1 MEKVLFTGQQ
11 VQASLQPDG
20 IGRVRFDN
28 QTASVNK
35 FNVATL
41 SDLQSCMDALEKE
54 PSLRGVLFSSTKSV
68 FIVGA
73 DIMEFIPRFKT
84 ADSELTSW
92 LASTH
97 TLFDRIEDLPCPTVA
112 AINGVCL
119 GGGCEV
125 TLACTFRLAT
135 DQASIGL
142 PETKLGIF
150 PGWGGT
156 VRLPRMIGADN
167 AIEWIAGGK
176 AYTAA
181 EALQI
186 GVIDGIV
193 AAADLENEGLA
204 LLARAAKE
212 EVAWQPRQAVK
223 KRPLSFLT
231 PLEAVMAFES
241 AKAFV
246 GAQAGPHYPAP
257 MEAIEVMRKSAGLS
271 RKEAQVLEIAGFVKV
286 AKTKVA
292 ESLVSIFLADQFNK
306 KQSKQWVQKS
316 TPVKR
321 AGVLGAGIMGG
332 GIAYQSASRGVPILM
347 KDIAPAALELGL
359 KEAAGLLDKQV
370 ERKKIDTKTMA
381 KVMASITP
389 TLQNAEFASVDV
401 VVEAVV
407 ENLQIKQKVLAEIEK
422 TVSPTTILASNTS
435 TIPISL
441 LAQSLVRPENFCGMH
456 FFNPV
461 HRMPLVEV
469 IRGEKTSDEAIAR
482 ITQYT
487 LQMGKTPIVVKDCPG
502 FLVNRI
508 LFPYCFAFLQLVEE
522 GVDFVRI
529 DRVMEKFGWP
539 MGPAYLLDVIGLDTV
554 LHAAKVM
561 LEAYPQRMQIAGSN
575 PVMHLVEAKR
585 LGQKNGKG
593 FYRYEVDRKGKSV
606 KKPDPEVIALLGAP
620 KKECADADIIDRLM
634 IPMINESAWCI
645 EEKIVSSPMELDL
658 GLLYGL
664 GFPPFRGGA
673 LKYADD
679 YGLEALCKKADS
691 FAHLGGCYQPAPLL
705 RKMAQ
710 SGALFYHA

>member
-1 MEKVLFTGQQ
+1 VDKVLFSGAQ
-11 VQASLQPDG
+11 VQCTLQADG

-41 SDLQSCMDALEKE
+41 SDLDHCITALETE
-54 PSLRGVLFSSTKSV
+54 PHLKGVLFSSGKSV

-73 DIMEFIPRFKT
+73 DIMEFIPRFK
-84 ADSELTSW
+84 APDAELASW
-92 LASTH
+92 LATTH
-97 TLFDRIEDLPCPTVA
+97 ALFDRIEDLPCPTVA
-112 AINGVCL
+112 AINGICL
-119 GGGCEV
+119 GGGCEL
-125 TLACTFRLAT
+125 TLACSLRLASEG
-135 DQASIGL
+135 ASIGL

-176 AYTAA
+176 TYSAQ
-181 EALQI
+181 EALQV
-186 GVIDGIV
+186 GVLDGIV
-193 AAADLENEGLA
+193 ATSVLETEALA
-204 LLARAAKE
+204 LLTRAASGALDWKS
-212 EVAWQPRQAVK
+212 RQDQK
-223 KRPLSFLT
+223 KKPLRLLT
-231 PLEAVMAFES
+231 ELESMMAFES

-257 MEAIEVMRKSAGLS
+257 MEAVSVIQKSARLT
-271 RKEAQVLEIAGFVKV
+271 RKEAQALEIAGFVKV
-286 AKTKVA
+286 AKGKVA
-292 ESLVSIFLADQFNK
+292 ESLVSIFLSDQYNK
-306 KQSKQWVQKS
+306 KQSKQWAQSSK
-316 TPVKR
+316 PIAR

-332 GIAYQSASRGVPILM
+332 GIAYQSASKGVPILM

-359 KEAAGLLDKQV
+359 GEAAGLLEKQV
-370 ERKKIDTKTMA
+370 ERKKISTKTMA
-381 KVMASITP
+381 QVMASITP
-389 TLQNAEFASVDV
+389 TLHNAEFAHVDV

-407 ENLQIKQKVLAEIEK
+407 ENLQVKQKVLAEIEK
-422 TVSPTTILASNTS
+422 SVSPTTVLASNTS
-435 TIPISL
+435 TLPISL
-441 LAQSLVRPENFCGMH
+441 LAASLTRPENFCGMH

-469 IRGEKTSDEAIAR
+469 IRGEKTSDAAIGR
-482 ITQYT
+482 VTQYA

-508 LFPYCFAFLQLVEE
+508 LFPYCFAFLQLVEA
-522 GVDFVRI
+522 GADFVHI

-561 LEAYPQRMQIAGSN
+561 LEAYPTRMQVGGDN
-575 PVMHLVEAKR
+575 PVNRLVTAKR

-593 FYRYEVDRKGKSV
+593 FYRYEVDKKGKPT
-606 KKPDPEVIALLGAP
+606 KKADPEVASLLGIA
-620 KKECADADIIDRLM
+620 KKEFSDAEIIDRLM
-634 IPMINESAWCI
+634 IPMVNESAWCL
-645 EEKIVSSPMELDL
+645 EEKIVGSPMELDL

-679 YGLEALCKKADS
+679 YGLTALCNRAES
-691 FAHLGGCYQPAPLL
+691 LSALGGCYHPAPLL
-705 RKMAQ
+705 CKLAQ
-710 SGALFYHA
+710 SGSSFYRT

>member
-11 VQASLQPDG
+11 VQATLQADG

-28 QTASVNK
+28 KTASVNK

-41 SDLQSCMDALEKE
+41 SDLDACLDALEKE
-54 PSLRGVLFSSTKSV
+54 PHLCGVLFSSSKSV

-84 ADSELTSW
+84 SDAELSSW

-97 TLFDRIEDLPCPTVA
+97 ALFDRIEDLPCPTVA
-112 AINGVCL
+112 AINGICL

-125 TLACTFRLAT
+125 TLACTYRLASEG
-135 DQASIGL
+135 ASIGL

-176 AYTAA
+176 AYSSA
-181 EALQI
+181 EGLQA
-186 GVIDGIV
+186 GVLDGV
-193 AAADLENEGLA
+193 VKEADLEKES
-204 LLARAAKE
+204 LLLLHRAAKE
-212 EVAWQPRQAVK
+212 ELAWQPRQAIK
-223 KRPLSFLT
+223 KRPLSLLT
-231 PLEAVMAFES
+231 PIEAVMTFES

-257 MEAIEVMRKSAGLS
+257 LEAIEVMRKSASLS
-271 RKEAQVLEIAGFVKV
+271 RKEAQVIEIAGFVKV

-292 ESLVSIFLADQFNK
+292 ESLVSIFLADQYNK
-306 KQSKQWVQKS
+306 KQSKQWAQQS

-332 GIAYQSASRGVPILM
+332 GIAYQSASRGIPILM

-359 KEAAGLLDKQV
+359 KEAATLLDKQV
-370 ERKKIDTKTMA
+370 ERKKIDTKTLA

-389 TLQNAEFASVDV
+389 TLQNAEFSHVDV

-407 ENLQIKQKVLAEIEK
+407 ENLQVKQKVLAEIEK
-422 TVSPTTILASNTS
+422 TVSATTILASNTS
-435 TIPISL
+435 TLPISL
-441 LAQSLVRPENFCGMH
+441 LAQSLTRPENFCGMH

-469 IRGEKTSDEAIAR
+469 IRGEKTNDAAIAR
-482 ITQYT
+482 VTQYT
-487 LQMGKTPIVVKDCPG
+487 LQMGKTPIVVQDCPG

-522 GVDFVRI
+522 GLDFVRI

-561 LEAYPQRMQIAGSN
+561 LEAYPQRMQVRGSN
-575 PVMHLVEAKR
+575 PVQHLVDAKR

-593 FYRYEVDRKGKSV
+593 FYRYEVDRKGKLV
-606 KKPDPEVIALLGAP
+606 KKPDPEVLSLLGAP
-620 KKECADADIIDRLM
+620 KKECTDEEIIDRLM

-645 EEKIVSSPMELDL
+645 AEKIVSSPMELDL

-679 YGLEALCKKADS
+679 YGLAALCTKADS
-691 FAHLGGCYQPAPLL
+691 FAPLGGCYQPAPLL
-705 RKMAQ
+705 RQMAQ
-710 SGALFYHA
+710 SGALFYHT